1 MTGETVTGQT
11 VTGETAAGGG
21 SNAGRRAD
29 ARGSRAG
36 FGQLVRSEW
45 VKFVSVRGWV
55 IGMIV
60 AGLLTLFVGVFLA
73 GNGSIGC
80 QNGPN
85 SPALT
90 GKACLP
96 PVPIG
101 PGGEAVTD
109 AFYFVRQPL
118 AGNGTITVRVT
129 SLTGTYTQGLAQ
141 AGQGELPAHKGLE
154 PWAKGG
160 IIIKAST
167 KPGTAYAAM
176 MVTGSHGVRMQYDYT
191 GDIGGLSGAASPTS
205 PRWLRLTRAGDTITG
220 YDSADGRHWRL
231 VGTVHLAGL
240 PTTVQAGMFAATPP
254 FSKVTKFFLG
264 ASDLGGPAL
273 ATASFDDASLR
284 GGWPAK
290 VWAGSS
296 VGASRLEPGAGGGNF
311 RQAGGAYT
319 VSGSGDIA
327 PLTLG
332 PLSSVPSTTIEQPL
346 AGVFI
351 GLIAVIVVAAMFVT
365 SEYRRG
371 LIRVTLAA
379 TPRRGRVLAAKAVVA
394 GAIAFVVG
402 LAASVLAVWF
412 GLPKERAQ
420 GQYLLPVST
429 LTEVRVIVGTAALV
443 AVTAV
448 IAVAV
453 GAILRRSAAAVT
465 TVIGLIVLPFLLA
478 ITVLPVSAAD
488 WVLRITPAAG
498 LAVQQSIPNYPQV
511 SSNASPAAGAYPLP
525 PWAGFGVLCLYA
537 AVALVVATGLLRSRD
552 A

>member
-1 MTGETVTGQT
+1 MTGA
-11 VTGETAAGGG
+11 TAASQTPASG
-21 SNAGRRAD
+21 SIAGRRSDGSA
-29 ARGSRAG
+29 SRAG
-36 FGQLVRSEW
+36 FGQLARSEW

-55 IGMIV
+55 AGMIV
-60 AGLLTLFVGVFLA
+60 AGLLTLLVGVFLA
-73 GNGSIGC
+73 GNGTIGC
-80 QNGPN
+80 QSGPN
-85 SPALT
+85 APALT

-141 AGQGELPAHKGLE
+141 AGQVPRPARKGLE

-167 KPGTAYAAM
+167 KPGAAYAAM
-176 MVTGSHGVRMQYDYT
+176 MVTGGHGVRMQYDYT
-191 GDIGGLSGAASPTS
+191 GDVGGLAGSVSPTS
-205 PRWLRLTRAGDTITG
+205 PRWLRLTRVGDTITG
-220 YDSADGRHWRL
+220 YDSADGTHWRL
-231 VGTVHLAGL
+231 VETVHLAGL
-240 PTTVQAGMFAATPP
+240 PATVQAGMFAATPP
-254 FSKVTKFFLG
+254 YNTVTKSFLG
-264 ASDLGGPAL
+264 GSDRGGPAL
-273 ATASFDDASLR
+273 ATASFADASLR
-284 GGWPAK
+284 GSWPAK
-290 VWAGSS
+290 VWTGSG
-296 VGASRLEPGAGGGNF
+296 VGASRLAPGTGGGNF
-311 RQAGGAYT
+311 TQANGAYT

-327 PLTLG
+327 PLVLG
-332 PLSSVPSTTIEQPL
+332 TQSSIPSTTIEQPL
-346 AGVFI
+346 MGVFI

-365 SEYRRG
+365 GEYRRG
-371 LIRVTLAA
+371 LMRVTLAA
-379 TPRRGRVLAAKAVVA
+379 TPRRGRVLAAKAAVA
-394 GAIAFVVG
+394 GSIAFVVG
-402 LAASVLAVWF
+402 LIASVLAVWL

-448 IAVAV
+448 LAVAV

-511 SSNASPAAGAYPLP
+511 SSGASPAAGTYPLP

-537 AVALVVATGLLRSRD
+537 AAALVLATVLLRRRD